1 MCSIPLAKLSK
12 FISMYFATPD
22 GKRYLFGKAKARK
35 EPEKKIQK
43 KIQKIL
49 DKGLHSENSDL
60 SLRYK
65 LRRNEVIKIGY
76 LSFDASV
83 KIHYS
88 GTYTSTK
95 TSTTG
100 HGCIAGYIRHIDR
113 GTDKMNGCEVQH
125 SNPDIDSDLT
135 LENESYYKDSNGEW
149 QKTSHSKDMVDA
161 INRRIEY
168 AKEHG
173 ARITAKGKN
182 DTVIVRPLVVQ
193 LDKETISEH
202 KNWTFDIIEI
212 LEKEFG
218 ADNITG
224 FSVHNDETHPHLHI
238 SFIPCHKSQKN
249 GEIKCTISQTK
260 FFKNPKQLAAL
271 HRKIRKSLLDKGY
284 DIEQENKPIEEHLAG
299 RYDKNGEWHQQGLT
313 PDQLK
318 ELSDRKINLKLEE
331 IKMSIRRDELDRL
344 EMAVA
349 DMMKSSKAEKEELEK
364 ERISVENDRATV
376 QAQSQAVAIKEM
388 EVQKRETEVTEIL
401 EICNQI
407 VSDEKNLNAKF
418 LEFLDRESKRTGKRI
433 RENVENL
440 YKRFQNERKKNVSEW
455 QLELLRLRN
464 ERLKHGDTTTDNY
477 LDIIDITD
485 IGYDDLSA

>member
-1 MCSIPLAKLSK
+1 MI
-12 FISMYFATPD
+12 
-22 GKRYLFGKAKARK
+22 
-35 EPEKKIQK
+35 
-43 KIQKIL
+43 
-49 DKGLHSENSDL
+49 N
-60 SLRYK
+60 
-65 LRRNEVIKIGY
+65 IGY
-76 LSFDASV
+76 LSFDTSV

-100 HGCIAGYIRHIDR
+100 HGGIAGYIRHIDR
-113 GTDKMNGCEVQH
+113 GTDRKNGCEVQH
-125 SNPDIDSDLT
+125 SNEDINSDLT
-135 LENESYYKDSNGEW
+135 LQNESYYRDSNGEW
-149 QKTSHSKDMVDA
+149 QKTSYSKDMVDA
-161 INRRIEY
+161 INRRVEY

-173 ARITAKGKN
+173 ARIATKGKN

-193 LDKETISEH
+193 LDSETISEYE
-202 KNWTFDIIEI
+202 NWAWDIIEI

-224 FSVHNDETHPHLHI
+224 FSIHKDETHPHLHI
-238 SFIPCHKSQKN
+238 SFIPCYELQKN

-260 FFKNPKQLAAL
+260 FFNSPKQLAGL

-284 DIEQENKPIEEHLAG
+284 EIELENKPIEEHLAG
-299 RYDKNGEWHQQGLT
+299 YTDKDGEWHQQGLT

-318 ELSDRKINLKLEE
+318 ELSDRQINLRMEM
-331 IKMSIRRDELDRL
+331 IKMNIKRNELDKL

-376 QAQSQAVAIKEM
+376 QAQSQAVAIREAD
-388 EVQKRETEVTEIL
+388 VQKRETEVTEIL

-407 VSDEKNLNAKF
+407 ISDEKNLNAKF
-418 LEFLDRESKRTGKRI
+418 LEFLDREGKRTGKRY
-433 RENVENL
+433 RESVENL
-440 YKRFQNERKKNVSEW
+440 YKRFQNDRRKNVSEW
-455 QLELLRLRN
+455 QLELLRLRS
-464 ERLKHGDTTTDNY
+464 ERLKHGDTTTDNCP
-477 LDIIDITD
+477 DIIDITD

>member
-1 MCSIPLAKLSK
+1 MI
-12 FISMYFATPD
+12 
-22 GKRYLFGKAKARK
+22 
-35 EPEKKIQK
+35 
-43 KIQKIL
+43 
-49 DKGLHSENSDL
+49 N
-60 SLRYK
+60 
-65 LRRNEVIKIGY
+65 IGY
-76 LSFDASV
+76 LSFDTSV

-100 HGCIAGYIRHIDR
+100 HGDIAGYIRHIDR
-113 GTDKMNGCEVQH
+113 GTDRKNGCEVQH
-125 SNPDIDSDLT
+125 SNEDINSDLT
-135 LENESYYKDSNGEW
+135 LQNESYYRDSNGEW

-161 INRRIEY
+161 INRRVEY

-173 ARITAKGKN
+173 ARIATKGKN

-193 LDKETISEH
+193 LDSETISEH
-202 KNWTFDIIEI
+202 ENWAWDIIEI

-224 FSVHNDETHPHLHI
+224 FSVHKDETHPHLHI
-238 SFIPCHKSQKN
+238 SFIPCYELQKN

-260 FFKNPKQLAAL
+260 FFNSPKQLAGL

-284 DIEQENKPIEEHLAG
+284 EIELENKPIEEHLAG
-299 RYDKNGEWHQQGLT
+299 YTDKDGEWHQQGLT

-318 ELSDRKINLKLEE
+318 ELSDRQINLRMEM
-331 IKMSIRRDELDRL
+331 IKMNIKRNELDKL

-376 QAQSQAVAIKEM
+376 QAQSQAVAIREAD
-388 EVQKRETEVTEIL
+388 VQKRETEVTEIL

-407 VSDEKNLNAKF
+407 ISDEKNLNAKF
-418 LEFLDRESKRTGKRI
+418 LEFLDREGKRTGKRY
-433 RENVENL
+433 RESVENL
-440 YKRFQNERKKNVSEW
+440 YKRFQNDRRKNVSEW
-455 QLELLRLRN
+455 QLELLRLRS
-464 ERLKHGDTTTDNY
+464 ERLKHGDTTTDNCP
-477 LDIIDITD
+477 DIIDITD

>member
-1 MCSIPLAKLSK
+1 MI
-12 FISMYFATPD
+12 
-22 GKRYLFGKAKARK
+22 
-35 EPEKKIQK
+35 E
-43 KIQKIL
+43 
-49 DKGLHSENSDL
+49 
-60 SLRYK
+60 
-65 LRRNEVIKIGY
+65 IGY
-76 LSFDASV
+76 LSFDASL

-88 GTYTSTK
+88 GKYTSTK

-100 HGCIAGYIRHIDR
+100 HGGIAGYIRHIDR

-125 SNPDIDSDLT
+125 SNPDIDSDLS
-135 LENESYYKDSNGEW
+135 LQNKSYYKDSNGEW
-149 QKTSHSKDMVDA
+149 QETEHSKDMVDA
-161 INRRIEY
+161 ISRRVEY

-173 ARITAKGKN
+173 ARIATKGKN

-193 LDKETISEH
+193 LDNDSISEH
-202 KNWTFDIIEI
+202 ENIWMWDVIDI
-212 LEKEFG
+212 LEKQFG
-218 ADNITG
+218 KNNITG
-224 FSVHNDETHPHLHI
+224 FSIHKDETNPHLHI
-238 SFIPCHKSQKN
+238 SFIPCHESEKN

-260 FFKNPKQLAAL
+260 FFQNPKQLAGL
-271 HRKIRKSLLDKGY
+271 HRKLRKALIDKGY
-284 DIEQENKPIEEHLAG
+284 DIELENKPLEEQIFT
-299 RYDKNGEWHQQGLT
+299 YTDKHNCKKILPLT

-331 IKMSIRRDELDRL
+331 LKMSIRRDELDRL

-388 EVQKRETEVTEIL
+388 EVQKRETEVAEIL

-433 RENVENL
+433 RENVEKL

-464 ERLKHGDTTTDNY
+464 ERLKHGDTATDNY
-477 LDIIDITD
+477 LNIIDITD

>member
-1 MCSIPLAKLSK
+1 M
-12 FISMYFATPD
+12 IS
-22 GKRYLFGKAKARK
+22 
-35 EPEKKIQK
+35 
-43 KIQKIL
+43 
-49 DKGLHSENSDL
+49 
-60 SLRYK
+60 
-65 LRRNEVIKIGY
+65 IGY
-76 LSFDASV
+76 LSFDASQ
-83 KIHYS
+83 KIHFS
-88 GTYTSTK
+88 GKCTSTK
-95 TSTTG
+95 TNKTG
-100 HGCIAGYIRHIDR
+100 HGGIAGYIRHIDR
-113 GTDKMNGCEVQH
+113 GTDRKNGCEVQH

-135 LENESYYKDSNGEW
+135 LQNESYYKDSNGEW
-149 QKTSHSKDMVDA
+149 QETEHSKDMVDA
-161 INRRIEY
+161 INRRVEY

-193 LDKETISEH
+193 LDSDSIAEH
-202 KNWTFDIIEI
+202 ENTWMWDVMEI
-212 LEKEFG
+212 LEKQFG

-224 FSVHNDETHPHLHI
+224 FSVHKDETNPHLHI
-238 SFIPCHKSQKN
+238 SFIPCYESQKN

-260 FFKNPKQLAAL
+260 FFKNPKQLAGL
-271 HRKIRKSLLDKGY
+271 HKKFRKSLLDKGY
-284 DIEQENKPIEEHLAG
+284 TNLEQENKPLEEQIFT
-299 RYDKNGEWHQQGLT
+299 YTDKHNCKKILPLT

-318 ELSDRKINLKLEE
+318 ELSDRKINLRLEE
-331 IKMSIRRDELDRL
+331 LKMSIRRDELDRL

-388 EVQKRETEVTEIL
+388 EVQKRETEVAEIL

-407 VSDEKNLNAKF
+407 ISDEKNLNAKF

-464 ERLKHGDTTTDNY
+464 ERLKHGDTATNNY

>member
-1 MCSIPLAKLSK
+1 MI
-12 FISMYFATPD
+12 
-22 GKRYLFGKAKARK
+22 
-35 EPEKKIQK
+35 
-43 KIQKIL
+43 
-49 DKGLHSENSDL
+49 N
-60 SLRYK
+60 
-65 LRRNEVIKIGY
+65 IGY
-76 LSFDASV
+76 LSFDTSV

-100 HGCIAGYIRHIDR
+100 HGGIAGYIRHIDR
-113 GTDKMNGCEVQH
+113 GTDRKNDCEVQH

-135 LENESYYKDSNGEW
+135 LLNESFYKNSNGEW

-161 INRRIEY
+161 INRRVEY

-173 ARITAKGKN
+173 ARIATKGKN

-193 LDKETISEH
+193 LDSETISEH
-202 KNWTFDIIEI
+202 ENWAWNIIEI

-224 FSVHNDETHPHLHI
+224 FSIHKDETHPHLHI
-238 SFIPCHKSQKN
+238 SFIPCYESQKN

-284 DIEQENKPIEEHLAG
+284 EIELENKPIEEHLAG
-299 RYDKNGEWHQQGLT
+299 YTDKDGEWHQQGLT

-318 ELSDRKINLKLEE
+318 ELSDRQINLRMEM
-331 IKMSIRRDELDRL
+331 IKMNIKRNELDKL

-376 QAQSQAVAIKEM
+376 QAQSQAVAIREAD
-388 EVQKRETEVTEIL
+388 VQKRETEVTEIL

-407 VSDEKNLNAKF
+407 ISDEKNLNAKF
-418 LEFLDRESKRTGKRI
+418 LEFLDREGKRTGKRY
-433 RENVENL
+433 RESVENL
-440 YKRFQNERKKNVSEW
+440 YKRFQNDRRKNVSEW
-455 QLELLRLRN
+455 QLELLRLRS
-464 ERLKHGDTTTDNY
+464 ERLKHGDTTTDNCP
-477 LDIIDITD
+477 DIIDITD

>member
-1 MCSIPLAKLSK
+1 M
-12 FISMYFATPD
+12 
-22 GKRYLFGKAKARK
+22 
-35 EPEKKIQK
+35 
-43 KIQKIL
+43 
-49 DKGLHSENSDL
+49 
-60 SLRYK
+60 
-65 LRRNEVIKIGY
+65 IKIGY

-95 TSTTG
+95 TNKTG
-100 HGCIAGYIRHIDR
+100 HGGIAGYIRHIDR
-113 GTDKMNGCEVQH
+113 GTDRKNGCEVHH

-135 LENESYYKDSNGEW
+135 LQNKSYYRDSNGEW

-161 INRRIEY
+161 INRRVEY

-173 ARITAKGKN
+173 ARIATKGKN

-193 LDKETISEH
+193 LDSETISEYE
-202 KNWTFDIIEI
+202 NWAWDIIEI

-224 FSVHNDETHPHLHI
+224 FSIHKDETHPHLHI
-238 SFIPCHKSQKN
+238 SFIPCYELQKN

-260 FFKNPKQLAAL
+260 FFNSPKQLAGL

-284 DIEQENKPIEEHLAG
+284 EIELENKPIEEHLAG
-299 RYDKNGEWHQQGLT
+299 YTDKDGEWHQQGLT

-318 ELSDRKINLKLEE
+318 ELSDRQINLRMEM
-331 IKMSIRRDELDRL
+331 IKMNIKRNELDKL

-376 QAQSQAVAIKEM
+376 QAQSQAVAIREAD
-388 EVQKRETEVTEIL
+388 VQKRETEVTEIL

-407 VSDEKNLNAKF
+407 ISDEKNLNAKF
-418 LEFLDRESKRTGKRI
+418 LEFLDREGKRTGKRY
-433 RENVENL
+433 RESVENL
-440 YKRFQNERKKNVSEW
+440 YKRFQNDRRKNVSEW
-455 QLELLRLRN
+455 QLELLRLRS
-464 ERLKHGDTTTDNY
+464 ERLKHGDTTTDNCP
-477 LDIIDITD
+477 DIIDITD

>member
-1 MCSIPLAKLSK
+1 MI
-12 FISMYFATPD
+12 
-22 GKRYLFGKAKARK
+22 
-35 EPEKKIQK
+35 
-43 KIQKIL
+43 
-49 DKGLHSENSDL
+49 N
-60 SLRYK
+60 
-65 LRRNEVIKIGY
+65 IGY
-76 LSFDASV
+76 LSFDTSV

-100 HGCIAGYIRHIDR
+100 HGGIAGYIRHIDR
-113 GTDKMNGCEVQH
+113 GTDRKNGCEVQH
-125 SNPDIDSDLT
+125 SNEDINSDLT
-135 LENESYYKDSNGEW
+135 LQNESYYRDSNGEW
-149 QKTSHSKDMVDA
+149 QKTSYSKDMVDA
-161 INRRIEY
+161 INRRVEY

-173 ARITAKGKN
+173 ARIATKGKN

-193 LDKETISEH
+193 LDSETISEYE
-202 KNWTFDIIEI
+202 NWAWDIIEI

-224 FSVHNDETHPHLHI
+224 FSVHKDETHPHLHI
-238 SFIPCHKSQKN
+238 SFIPCYELQKN

-260 FFKNPKQLAAL
+260 FFNSPKQLAGL

-284 DIEQENKPIEEHLAG
+284 EIELENKPIEEHLAG
-299 RYDKNGEWHQQGLT
+299 YTDKDGEWHQQGLT

-318 ELSDRKINLKLEE
+318 ELSDRQINLRMEM
-331 IKMSIRRDELDRL
+331 IKMNIKRNELDKL

-376 QAQSQAVAIKEM
+376 QAQSQAVAIREAD
-388 EVQKRETEVTEIL
+388 VQKRETEVTEIL

-407 VSDEKNLNAKF
+407 ISDEKNLNAKF
-418 LEFLDRESKRTGKRI
+418 LEFLDREGKRTGKRY
-433 RENVENL
+433 RESVENL
-440 YKRFQNERKKNVSEW
+440 YKRFQNDRRKNVSEW
-455 QLELLRLRN
+455 QLELLRLRS
-464 ERLKHGDTTTDNY
+464 ERLKHGDTTTDNCP
-477 LDIIDITD
+477 DIIDITD

>member
-1 MCSIPLAKLSK
+1 MN
-12 FISMYFATPD
+12 
-22 GKRYLFGKAKARK
+22 G
-35 EPEKKIQK
+35 EKNTEKIFK
-43 KIQKIL
+43 KTL
-49 DKGLHSENSDL
+49 DKGLHYGNSDL

-65 LRRNEVIKIGY
+65 LRRNEVIEIGY
-76 LSFDASV
+76 LSFDASL

-88 GTYTSTK
+88 GKYTSTK
-95 TSTTG
+95 TSKTG
-100 HGCIAGYIRHIDR
+100 HGSTAVYIRHLDR
-113 GTDKMNGCEVQH
+113 ATDKMNGCEVQH

-135 LENESYYKDSNGEW
+135 LLNESFYKNSNGQWE
-149 QKTSHSKDMVDA
+149 KTSHSKDMVDA

-173 ARITAKGKN
+173 ARIATKGKN

-193 LDKETISEH
+193 LDKETIAEH
-202 KNWTFDIIEI
+202 ENTWMWDVMEI
-212 LEKEFG
+212 LEEQFGKE
-218 ADNITG
+218 NLTG
-224 FSVHNDETHPHLHI
+224 FSIHKDETNPHLHI
-238 SFIPCHKSQKN
+238 SFIPCHESEKN

-260 FFKNPKQLAAL
+260 FFQNPKQLAAL

-284 DIEQENKPIEEHLAG
+284 EIELENKPIEEHLAG
-299 RYDKNGEWHQQGLT
+299 YYDKNDEWHQQGLT

-318 ELSDRKINLKLEE
+318 ELSDRKINLRLEE

-376 QAQSQAVAIKEM
+376 QAQSQAVAIREAD
-388 EVQKRETEVTEIL
+388 VQKRETEVTEIL

-407 VSDEKNLNAKF
+407 ISDEKNLNAKF

-433 RENVENL
+433 RENVEKL

-464 ERLKHGDTTTDNY
+464 ERLKHGDTTANNY

>member
-1 MCSIPLAKLSK
+1 M
-12 FISMYFATPD
+12 
-22 GKRYLFGKAKARK
+22 
-35 EPEKKIQK
+35 
-43 KIQKIL
+43 
-49 DKGLHSENSDL
+49 
-60 SLRYK
+60 
-65 LRRNEVIKIGY
+65 
-76 LSFDASV
+76 SFDASQ

-88 GTYTSTK
+88 GKYTSTK
-95 TSTTG
+95 TSKTG
-100 HGCIAGYIRHIDR
+100 HGNIARYIRHLDR
-113 GTDKMNGCEVQH
+113 ATDKMNGCEVQH

-135 LENESYYKDSNGEW
+135 LLNESFYKNSNGQWE
-149 QKTSHSKDMVDA
+149 KTSHSKDMVDA

-173 ARITAKGKN
+173 ARIATKGKN

-193 LDKETISEH
+193 LDKETIAEH
-202 KNWTFDIIEI
+202 ENTWMWDVMEI
-212 LEKEFG
+212 LEEQFGKE
-218 ADNITG
+218 NLTG
-224 FSVHNDETHPHLHI
+224 FSVHKDETNPHLHI
-238 SFIPCHKSQKN
+238 SFIPCYETEKD
-249 GEIKCTISQTK
+249 GEIKCTISQTR
-260 FFKNPKQLAAL
+260 FFKNPKQLAGL
-271 HRKIRKSLLDKGY
+271 HKKFRKALLDKGY
-284 DIEQENKPIEEHLAG
+284 DIEQENKPLEEQIFT
-299 RYDKNGEWHQQGLT
+299 YTDKHNCKKILPLT

-318 ELSDRKINLKLEE
+318 ELSDRKINLRLEE
-331 IKMSIRRDELDRL
+331 LKMSIRRDELDRL

-388 EVQKRETEVTEIL
+388 EVQKRETEVAEIL

-407 VSDEKNLNAKF
+407 ISDEKNLNAKF

-433 RENVENL
+433 RENVEKL

-464 ERLKHGDTTTDNY
+464 ERLKHGDTTANNY

>member
-1 MCSIPLAKLSK
+1 M
-12 FISMYFATPD
+12 
-22 GKRYLFGKAKARK
+22 
-35 EPEKKIQK
+35 
-43 KIQKIL
+43 
-49 DKGLHSENSDL
+49 
-60 SLRYK
+60 
-65 LRRNEVIKIGY
+65 
-76 LSFDASV
+76 SFDASQ
-83 KIHYS
+83 KIHFS
-88 GTYTSTK
+88 GKCTSTK
-95 TSTTG
+95 TNKTG
-100 HGCIAGYIRHIDR
+100 HGGIAGYIRHIDR
-113 GTDKMNGCEVQH
+113 GTDRKNGCEVQH

-135 LENESYYKDSNGEW
+135 LQNESYYKDSNGEW
-149 QKTSHSKDMVDA
+149 QETEHSKDMVDA
-161 INRRIEY
+161 INRRVEY

-193 LDKETISEH
+193 LDSDSIAEH
-202 KNWTFDIIEI
+202 ENTWMWDVMEI
-212 LEKEFG
+212 LEKQFG

-224 FSVHNDETHPHLHI
+224 FSVHKDETNPHLHI
-238 SFIPCHKSQKN
+238 SFIPCYESQKN

-260 FFKNPKQLAAL
+260 FFKNPKQLAGL
-271 HRKIRKSLLDKGY
+271 HKKFRKSLLDKGY
-284 DIEQENKPIEEHLAG
+284 TNLEQENKPLEEQIFT
-299 RYDKNGEWHQQGLT
+299 YTDKHNCKKILPLT

-318 ELSDRKINLKLEE
+318 ELSDRKINLRLEE
-331 IKMSIRRDELDRL
+331 LKMSIRRDELDRL

-388 EVQKRETEVTEIL
+388 EVQKRETEVAEIL

-407 VSDEKNLNAKF
+407 ISDEKNLNAKF

-464 ERLKHGDTTTDNY
+464 ERLKHGDTATNNY

>member
-1 MCSIPLAKLSK
+1 M
-12 FISMYFATPD
+12 IS
-22 GKRYLFGKAKARK
+22 
-35 EPEKKIQK
+35 
-43 KIQKIL
+43 
-49 DKGLHSENSDL
+49 
-60 SLRYK
+60 
-65 LRRNEVIKIGY
+65 IGY
-76 LSFDASV
+76 LSFDTSQ
-83 KIHYS
+83 KIHFS
-88 GTYTSTK
+88 GKCTSTK
-95 TSTTG
+95 TNKIG
-100 HGCIAGYIRHIDR
+100 HGHITGYIRHIDR

-125 SNPDIDSDLT
+125 SNPDIDSNLT
-135 LENESYYKDSNGEW
+135 LLNESYFKNSNGQWE
-149 QKTSHSKDMVDA
+149 KTSQSKDMVDA
-161 INRRIEY
+161 ITRRIDF

-173 ARITAKGKN
+173 ARISTKGKN

-193 LDKETISEH
+193 LDSDSITEH
-202 KNWTFDIIEI
+202 ENIWMWDVIEI
-212 LEKEFG
+212 LEEQFG
-218 ADNITG
+218 KDNITG
-224 FSVHNDETHPHLHI
+224 FSIHKDEKNFQNPHMHI
-238 SFIPCHKSQKN
+238 SFVPCYESEKN

-331 IKMSIRRDELDRL
+331 LKMSIRRDELDRL

-388 EVQKRETEVTEIL
+388 EVQKRETEIAEIL

-464 ERLKHGDTTTDNY
+464 ERLKHGDTTANNY

>member
-1 MCSIPLAKLSK
+1 
-12 FISMYFATPD
+12 
-22 GKRYLFGKAKARK
+22 
-35 EPEKKIQK
+35 
-43 KIQKIL
+43 
-49 DKGLHSENSDL
+49 
-60 SLRYK
+60 
-65 LRRNEVIKIGY
+65 
-76 LSFDASV
+76 
-83 KIHYS
+83 
-88 GTYTSTK
+88 
-95 TSTTG
+95 
-100 HGCIAGYIRHIDR
+100 
-113 GTDKMNGCEVQH
+113 MNGCEVHH

-135 LENESYYKDSNGEW
+135 LQNESYYRDSNGEW
-149 QKTSHSKDMVDA
+149 HKTSHSKDMINA
-161 INRRIEY
+161 INRRVEY

-173 ARITAKGKN
+173 ARIATKGKN

-218 ADNITG
+218 TDNITG
-224 FSVHNDETHPHLHI
+224 FSAHKDETNPHLHI
-238 SFIPCHKSQKN
+238 SFIPCYETEKD
-249 GEIKCTISQTK
+249 GEIKCTISQTR
-260 FFKNPKQLAAL
+260 FFQNPKQLAGL
-271 HRKIRKSLLDKGY
+271 HKKFRKALLDKGY
-284 DIEQENKPIEEHLAG
+284 DIEQENKPLEEQIFT
-299 RYDKNGEWHQQGLT
+299 YTDKHNCKKILPLT

-318 ELSDRKINLKLEE
+318 ELSDRKINLRLEE
-331 IKMSIRRDELDRL
+331 LKMSIRRDELDRL

-388 EVQKRETEVTEIL
+388 EVQKRETEVAEIL

-433 RENVENL
+433 RENVEKL

-464 ERLKHGDTTTDNY
+464 ERLKHGDTTANNY

>member
-1 MCSIPLAKLSK
+1 MI
-12 FISMYFATPD
+12 
-22 GKRYLFGKAKARK
+22 
-35 EPEKKIQK
+35 E
-43 KIQKIL
+43 
-49 DKGLHSENSDL
+49 
-60 SLRYK
+60 
-65 LRRNEVIKIGY
+65 IGY
-76 LSFDASV
+76 LSFDASL

-88 GTYTSTK
+88 GKYTSTK
-95 TSTTG
+95 TSKTG
-100 HGCIAGYIRHIDR
+100 HGSTAVYIRHLDR
-113 GTDKMNGCEVQH
+113 ATDKMNGCEVQH

-135 LENESYYKDSNGEW
+135 LLNESFYKNSNGQWE
-149 QKTSHSKDMVDA
+149 KTSHSKDMVDA

-173 ARITAKGKN
+173 ARIATKGKN

-193 LDKETISEH
+193 LDKETIAEH
-202 KNWTFDIIEI
+202 ENTWMWDVMEI
-212 LEKEFG
+212 LEEQFGKE
-218 ADNITG
+218 NLTG
-224 FSVHNDETHPHLHI
+224 FSVHKDETNPHLHI
-238 SFIPCHKSQKN
+238 SFIPCYETEKD
-249 GEIKCTISQTK
+249 GEIKCTISQTR
-260 FFKNPKQLAAL
+260 FFKNPKQLAGL
-271 HRKIRKSLLDKGY
+271 HKKFRKALLDKGY
-284 DIEQENKPIEEHLAG
+284 DIELENKPLEEQIFT
-299 RYDKNGEWHQQGLT
+299 YTDKHNCKKILPLT

-318 ELSDRKINLKLEE
+318 ELSDRKINLRLEE
-331 IKMSIRRDELDRL
+331 LKMSIRRDELDRL

-376 QAQSQAVAIKEM
+376 QAQLQAVAIKEM
-388 EVQKRETEVTEIL
+388 EVQKRETEVAEIL

-440 YKRFQNERKKNVSEW
+440 YKKFQNERKKNVSEW

-464 ERLKHGDTTTDNY
+464 ERLKHGDTTANNY

>member
-1 MCSIPLAKLSK
+1 M
-12 FISMYFATPD
+12 IS
-22 GKRYLFGKAKARK
+22 
-35 EPEKKIQK
+35 
-43 KIQKIL
+43 
-49 DKGLHSENSDL
+49 
-60 SLRYK
+60 
-65 LRRNEVIKIGY
+65 IGY
-76 LSFDASV
+76 LSFDTSV

-88 GTYTSTK
+88 GKYTSTK

-100 HGCIAGYIRHIDR
+100 HGGIAGYIRHIDR
-113 GTDKMNGCEVQH
+113 GTDRKNDCEVQH

-135 LENESYYKDSNGEW
+135 LLNESFYKNSNGQWE
-149 QKTSHSKDMVDA
+149 KTSHSKDMVDA
-161 INRRIEY
+161 INKRIEY

-173 ARITAKGKN
+173 ARIATKGKN

-193 LDKETISEH
+193 LDNETISEH
-202 KNWTFDIIEI
+202 ENTWMWDVMEI
-212 LEKEFG
+212 LEKQFG
-218 ADNITG
+218 KENITG
-224 FSVHNDETHPHLHI
+224 FSIHKDETHPHLHI
-238 SFIPCHKSQKN
+238 SFIPCYESQKN

-284 DIEQENKPIEEHLAG
+284 EIELENKPIEEHLAG
-299 RYDKNGEWHQQGLT
+299 YYDKNDEWHQQGLT

-331 IKMSIRRDELDRL
+331 IKMSIKRDELDKL

-364 ERISVENDRATV
+364 ERISIENDRATV

-388 EVQKRETEVTEIL
+388 EVQKRETEVSEIL

-418 LEFLDRESKRTGKRI
+418 LEFLDREGKRTGKKI
-433 RENVENL
+433 RESVENL
-440 YKRFQNERKKNVSEW
+440 YKRFQNDRRKNVSEW
-455 QLELLRLRN
+455 QLELLRLRS
-464 ERLKHGDTTTDNY
+464 ERLKHGDTTANNY

>member
-1 MCSIPLAKLSK
+1 MI
-12 FISMYFATPD
+12 
-22 GKRYLFGKAKARK
+22 
-35 EPEKKIQK
+35 E
-43 KIQKIL
+43 
-49 DKGLHSENSDL
+49 
-60 SLRYK
+60 
-65 LRRNEVIKIGY
+65 IGY
-76 LSFDASV
+76 LSFDASL

-88 GTYTSTK
+88 GKYTSTK
-95 TSTTG
+95 TSKTG
-100 HGCIAGYIRHIDR
+100 HGSTAVYIRHLDR
-113 GTDKMNGCEVQH
+113 ATDKMNGCEVQH

-135 LENESYYKDSNGEW
+135 LLNESFYKNSNGQWE
-149 QKTSHSKDMVDA
+149 KTSHSKDMVDA

-173 ARITAKGKN
+173 ARIATKGKN

-193 LDKETISEH
+193 LDKETIAEH
-202 KNWTFDIIEI
+202 ENTWMWDVMEI
-212 LEKEFG
+212 LEEQFGKE
-218 ADNITG
+218 NLTG
-224 FSVHNDETHPHLHI
+224 FSVHKDETNPHLHI
-238 SFIPCHKSQKN
+238 SFIPCYETEKD
-249 GEIKCTISQTK
+249 GEIKCTISQTR
-260 FFKNPKQLAAL
+260 FFKNPKQLAGL
-271 HRKIRKSLLDKGY
+271 HKKFRKALLDKGY
-284 DIEQENKPIEEHLAG
+284 DIELENKPLEEQIFT
-299 RYDKNGEWHQQGLT
+299 YTDKHNCKKILPLT

-318 ELSDRKINLKLEE
+318 ELSDRKINLRLEE
-331 IKMSIRRDELDRL
+331 LKMSIRRDELDRL

-388 EVQKRETEVTEIL
+388 EVQKRETEVAEIL

-440 YKRFQNERKKNVSEW
+440 YKKFQNERKKNVSEW

-464 ERLKHGDTTTDNY
+464 ERLKHGDTTANNY

>member
-1 MCSIPLAKLSK
+1 MI
-12 FISMYFATPD
+12 
-22 GKRYLFGKAKARK
+22 
-35 EPEKKIQK
+35 
-43 KIQKIL
+43 
-49 DKGLHSENSDL
+49 N
-60 SLRYK
+60 
-65 LRRNEVIKIGY
+65 IGY
-76 LSFDASV
+76 LSFDTSV

-100 HGCIAGYIRHIDR
+100 HGDIAGYIRHIDR
-113 GTDKMNGCEVQH
+113 GTDRKNGCEVQH
-125 SNPDIDSDLT
+125 SNEDINSDLT
-135 LENESYYKDSNGEW
+135 LQNESYYRDSNGEW
-149 QKTSHSKDMVDA
+149 HKTSHSKDMVDA
-161 INRRIEY
+161 INKRIEY

-173 ARITAKGKN
+173 ARIATKGKN

-193 LDKETISEH
+193 LDSETISEH
-202 KNWTFDIIEI
+202 ENWAWDIIEI

-224 FSVHNDETHPHLHI
+224 FSVHKDETHPHLHI
-238 SFIPCHKSQKN
+238 SFIPCYELQKN

-260 FFKNPKQLAAL
+260 FFNSPKQLAGL
-271 HRKIRKSLLDKGY
+271 HRKIRKSLLNKGY
-284 DIEQENKPIEEHLAG
+284 DIELENKPIEEHLAG
-299 RYDKNGEWHQQGLT
+299 YTDKDGEWHQQGLT

-318 ELSDRKINLKLEE
+318 ELSDRQINLRMEM
-331 IKMSIRRDELDRL
+331 IKMSIRRDELDKL

-407 VSDEKNLNAKF
+407 ISDEKKLNAKF
-418 LEFLDRESKRTGKRI
+418 LEFLDREGKRTGKRY
-433 RENVENL
+433 RESVENL
-440 YKRFQNERKKNVSEW
+440 YKRFQNDRRKNVSEW
-455 QLELLRLRN
+455 QLELLRLRS
-464 ERLKHGDTTTDNY
+464 ERLKHGDTTTDNCP
-477 LDIIDITD
+477 DIIDITD

>member
-1 MCSIPLAKLSK
+1 
-12 FISMYFATPD
+12 
-22 GKRYLFGKAKARK
+22 
-35 EPEKKIQK
+35 
-43 KIQKIL
+43 
-49 DKGLHSENSDL
+49 
-60 SLRYK
+60 
-65 LRRNEVIKIGY
+65 VIEIGY
-76 LSFDASV
+76 LSFDASL

-88 GTYTSTK
+88 GKYTSTK
-95 TSTTG
+95 TSKTG
-100 HGCIAGYIRHIDR
+100 HGSTAVYIRHLDR
-113 GTDKMNGCEVQH
+113 ATDKMNGCEVQH

-135 LENESYYKDSNGEW
+135 LLNESFYKNSNGQWE
-149 QKTSHSKDMVDA
+149 KTSHSKDMVDA

-173 ARITAKGKN
+173 ARIATKGKN

-193 LDKETISEH
+193 LDKETIAEH
-202 KNWTFDIIEI
+202 ENTWMWDVMEI
-212 LEKEFG
+212 LEEQFGKE
-218 ADNITG
+218 NLTG
-224 FSVHNDETHPHLHI
+224 FSVHKDETNPHLHI
-238 SFIPCHKSQKN
+238 SFIPCYETEKD
-249 GEIKCTISQTK
+249 GEIKCTISQTR
-260 FFKNPKQLAAL
+260 FFKNPKQLAGL
-271 HRKIRKSLLDKGY
+271 HKKFRKALLDKGY
-284 DIEQENKPIEEHLAG
+284 DIELENKPLEEQIFT
-299 RYDKNGEWHQQGLT
+299 YTDKHNCKKILPLT

-318 ELSDRKINLKLEE
+318 ELSDRKINLRLEE
-331 IKMSIRRDELDRL
+331 LKMSIRRDELDRL

-388 EVQKRETEVTEIL
+388 EVQKRETEVAEIL

-440 YKRFQNERKKNVSEW
+440 YKKFQNERKKNVSEW

-464 ERLKHGDTTTDNY
+464 ERLKHGDTTANNY

>member
-1 MCSIPLAKLSK
+1 MI
-12 FISMYFATPD
+12 
-22 GKRYLFGKAKARK
+22 
-35 EPEKKIQK
+35 
-43 KIQKIL
+43 
-49 DKGLHSENSDL
+49 N
-60 SLRYK
+60 
-65 LRRNEVIKIGY
+65 IGY
-76 LSFDASV
+76 LSFDTSV

-100 HGCIAGYIRHIDR
+100 HGGIAGYIRHIDR
-113 GTDKMNGCEVQH
+113 GTDRKNGCEVHH

-135 LENESYYKDSNGEW
+135 LQNKSYYRDSNGEW

-161 INRRIEY
+161 INRRVEY

-173 ARITAKGKN
+173 ARIATKGKN

-193 LDKETISEH
+193 LDSETISEYE
-202 KNWTFDIIEI
+202 NWAWDIIEI

-224 FSVHNDETHPHLHI
+224 FSIHKDETHPHLHI
-238 SFIPCHKSQKN
+238 SFIPCYELQKN

-260 FFKNPKQLAAL
+260 FFNSPKQLAGL

-284 DIEQENKPIEEHLAG
+284 EIELENKPIEEHLAG
-299 RYDKNGEWHQQGLT
+299 YTDKDGEWHQQGLT

-318 ELSDRKINLKLEE
+318 ELSDRQINLRMEM
-331 IKMSIRRDELDRL
+331 IKMNIKRNELDKL

-376 QAQSQAVAIKEM
+376 QAQSQAVAIREAD
-388 EVQKRETEVTEIL
+388 VQKRETEVTEIL

-407 VSDEKNLNAKF
+407 ISDEKNLNAKF
-418 LEFLDRESKRTGKRI
+418 LEFLDREGKRTGKKI
-433 RENVENL
+433 RESVENL
-440 YKRFQNERKKNVSEW
+440 YKRFQNDRRKNVSEW
-455 QLELLRLRN
+455 QLELLRLRS
-464 ERLKHGDTTTDNY
+464 ERLKHGDTTTDNCP
-477 LDIIDITD
+477 DIIDITD

>member
-1 MCSIPLAKLSK
+1 M
-12 FISMYFATPD
+12 IS
-22 GKRYLFGKAKARK
+22 
-35 EPEKKIQK
+35 
-43 KIQKIL
+43 
-49 DKGLHSENSDL
+49 
-60 SLRYK
+60 
-65 LRRNEVIKIGY
+65 IGY
-76 LSFDASV
+76 LSFDTSV

-88 GTYTSTK
+88 GKYTSTK

-100 HGCIAGYIRHIDR
+100 HGGIAGYIRHIDR
-113 GTDKMNGCEVQH
+113 GTDRKNGCEVQH
-125 SNPDIDSDLT
+125 SNEDINSDLT

-149 QKTSHSKDMVDA
+149 QETSHSKDMVDA

-173 ARITAKGKN
+173 ARISTKGKN

-193 LDKETISEH
+193 LDNDSISGHEDT
-202 KNWTFDIIEI
+202 WTWDVISI
-212 LEKEFG
+212 LEEQFG
-218 ADNITG
+218 KNITC
-224 FSVHNDETHPHLHI
+224 FSIHKDETNVHMHI
-238 SFIPCHKSQKN
+238 SFVPCYETEKDGK
-249 GEIKCTISQTK
+249 IKAALSQTR
-260 FFKNPKQLAAL
+260 FFQNPKQLAGL

-284 DIEQENKPIEEHLAG
+284 DIELENKPIEEHLAG
-299 RYDKNGEWHQQGLT
+299 YYDKNGEWHQQGLT

-318 ELSDRKINLKLEE
+318 ELSDRKINLRLEAL
-331 IKMSIRRDELDRL
+331 KMSIKRNELDKL

-376 QAQSQAVAIKEM
+376 QAQLQAVAIKEM
-388 EVQKRETEVTEIL
+388 EVQKRETEVAEIL

-440 YKRFQNERKKNVSEW
+440 YKRFQNERKKNVSDW

-464 ERLKHGDTTTDNY
+464 ERLKHGDTATDNY

>member
-1 MCSIPLAKLSK
+1 M
-12 FISMYFATPD
+12 IS
-22 GKRYLFGKAKARK
+22 
-35 EPEKKIQK
+35 
-43 KIQKIL
+43 
-49 DKGLHSENSDL
+49 
-60 SLRYK
+60 
-65 LRRNEVIKIGY
+65 IGY
-76 LSFDASV
+76 LSFDTSV

-88 GTYTSTK
+88 GKYTSTK

-100 HGCIAGYIRHIDR
+100 HGGIAGYIRHIDR

-135 LENESYYKDSNGEW
+135 LLNESFYKNSNGQWE
-149 QKTSHSKDMVDA
+149 KTSHSKDMVNA
-161 INRRIEY
+161 INRRVEY

-173 ARITAKGKN
+173 ARIATKGKN

-193 LDKETISEH
+193 LDKETIAEH
-202 KNWTFDIIEI
+202 ENTWMWDVMEI
-212 LEKEFG
+212 LEEQFGKE
-218 ADNITG
+218 NLTG
-224 FSVHNDETHPHLHI
+224 FSVHKDETNPHLHI
-238 SFIPCHKSQKN
+238 SFIPCYETEKD
-249 GEIKCTISQTK
+249 GEIKCTISQTR
-260 FFKNPKQLAAL
+260 FFKNPKQLAGL
-271 HRKIRKSLLDKGY
+271 HKKFRKALLDKGY
-284 DIEQENKPIEEHLAG
+284 DIELENKPLEEQIFT
-299 RYDKNGEWHQQGLT
+299 YTDKHNCKKILPLT

-318 ELSDRKINLKLEE
+318 ELSDRKINLRLEE
-331 IKMSIRRDELDRL
+331 LKMSIRRDELDRL

-388 EVQKRETEVTEIL
+388 EVQKRETEVAEIL

-440 YKRFQNERKKNVSEW
+440 YKKFQNERKKNVSEW

-464 ERLKHGDTTTDNY
+464 ERLKHGDTTANNY

>member
-1 MCSIPLAKLSK
+1 MI
-12 FISMYFATPD
+12 
-22 GKRYLFGKAKARK
+22 
-35 EPEKKIQK
+35 
-43 KIQKIL
+43 
-49 DKGLHSENSDL
+49 N
-60 SLRYK
+60 
-65 LRRNEVIKIGY
+65 IGY
-76 LSFDASV
+76 LSFDTSV

-100 HGCIAGYIRHIDR
+100 HGDIAGYIRHIDR
-113 GTDKMNGCEVQH
+113 GTDRKNGCEVQH
-125 SNPDIDSDLT
+125 SNEDINSDLT
-135 LENESYYKDSNGEW
+135 LQNESYYRDSNGEW

-161 INRRIEY
+161 INRRVEY

-173 ARITAKGKN
+173 ARIATKGKN

-193 LDKETISEH
+193 LDSETISEYE
-202 KNWTFDIIEI
+202 NWAWDIIEI

-224 FSVHNDETHPHLHI
+224 FSVHKDETHPHLHI
-238 SFIPCHKSQKN
+238 SFIPCYELQKN

-260 FFKNPKQLAAL
+260 FFNSPKQLAGL
-271 HRKIRKSLLDKGY
+271 HRKIRKSLLNKGY
-284 DIEQENKPIEEHLAG
+284 DIELENKPIEEHLAG
-299 RYDKNGEWHQQGLT
+299 YTDKDGEWHQQGLT

-318 ELSDRKINLKLEE
+318 ELSDRQINLRMEM
-331 IKMSIRRDELDRL
+331 IKMNIKRNELDKL

-376 QAQSQAVAIKEM
+376 QAQSQAVAIREAD
-388 EVQKRETEVTEIL
+388 VQKRETEVTEIL

-407 VSDEKNLNAKF
+407 ISDEKNLNAKF
-418 LEFLDRESKRTGKRI
+418 LEFLDREGKRTGKRY
-433 RENVENL
+433 RESVENL
-440 YKRFQNERKKNVSEW
+440 YKRFQNDRRKNVSEW
-455 QLELLRLRN
+455 QLELLRLRS
-464 ERLKHGDTTTDNY
+464 ERLKHGDTTTDNCP
-477 LDIIDITD
+477 DIIDITD

>member
-1 MCSIPLAKLSK
+1 MI
-12 FISMYFATPD
+12 
-22 GKRYLFGKAKARK
+22 
-35 EPEKKIQK
+35 
-43 KIQKIL
+43 
-49 DKGLHSENSDL
+49 N
-60 SLRYK
+60 
-65 LRRNEVIKIGY
+65 IGY
-76 LSFDASV
+76 LSFDTSV

-100 HGCIAGYIRHIDR
+100 HGDIAGYIRHIDR
-113 GTDKMNGCEVQH
+113 GTDRKNGCEVQH
-125 SNPDIDSDLT
+125 SNEDINSDLT
-135 LENESYYKDSNGEW
+135 LQNESYYRDSNGEW

-161 INRRIEY
+161 INRRVEY

-173 ARITAKGKN
+173 ARIATKGKN

-193 LDKETISEH
+193 LDSETISEH
-202 KNWTFDIIEI
+202 ENWAWDIIEI

-224 FSVHNDETHPHLHI
+224 FSVHKDETHPHLHI
-238 SFIPCHKSQKN
+238 SFIPCYELQKN

-260 FFKNPKQLAAL
+260 FFNSPKQLAGL
-271 HRKIRKSLLDKGY
+271 HRKIRKSLLNKGY
-284 DIEQENKPIEEHLAG
+284 DIELENKPIEEHLAG
-299 RYDKNGEWHQQGLT
+299 YTDKDGEWHQQGLT

-318 ELSDRKINLKLEE
+318 ELSDRQINLRMEM
-331 IKMSIRRDELDRL
+331 IKMSIRRDELDKL

-376 QAQSQAVAIKEM
+376 QAQSQAVAIREM

-407 VSDEKNLNAKF
+407 ISDEKKLNAKF
-418 LEFLDRESKRTGKRI
+418 LEFLDREGKRTGKRY
-433 RENVENL
+433 RESVENL
-440 YKRFQNERKKNVSEW
+440 YKRFQNDRRKNVSEW
-455 QLELLRLRN
+455 QLELLRLRS
-464 ERLKHGDTTTDNY
+464 ERLKHGDTTTDY
-477 LDIIDITD
+477 CPDIIDIAD

>member
-1 MCSIPLAKLSK
+1 M
-12 FISMYFATPD
+12 IS
-22 GKRYLFGKAKARK
+22 
-35 EPEKKIQK
+35 
-43 KIQKIL
+43 
-49 DKGLHSENSDL
+49 
-60 SLRYK
+60 
-65 LRRNEVIKIGY
+65 IGY
-76 LSFDASV
+76 LSFDTSQ
-83 KIHYS
+83 KIHFS
-88 GTYTSTK
+88 GKCTSTK
-95 TSTTG
+95 TNKIG
-100 HGCIAGYIRHIDR
+100 HGHITGYIRHIDR

-125 SNPDIDSDLT
+125 SNPDIDSNLT
-135 LENESYYKDSNGEW
+135 LLNESYFKNSNGQWE
-149 QKTSHSKDMVDA
+149 KTSQSKDMVDA
-161 INRRIEY
+161 ITRRIDF

-173 ARITAKGKN
+173 ARISTKGKN

-193 LDKETISEH
+193 LDSDSITEH
-202 KNWTFDIIEI
+202 ENIWMWDVIEI
-212 LEKEFG
+212 LEEQFG
-218 ADNITG
+218 KDNITG
-224 FSVHNDETHPHLHI
+224 FSIHKDEKNFQNPHMHI
-238 SFIPCHKSQKN
+238 SFVPCYESEKN

-388 EVQKRETEVTEIL
+388 EVQKRETEVAEIL

-440 YKRFQNERKKNVSEW
+440 YKKFQNERKKNVSEW

-464 ERLKHGDTTTDNY
+464 ERLKHGDTTANNY

>member
-1 MCSIPLAKLSK
+1 MH
-12 FISMYFATPD
+12 Y
-22 GKRYLFGKAKARK
+22 G
-35 EPEKKIQK
+35 
-43 KIQKIL
+43 
-49 DKGLHSENSDL
+49 NSDL

-65 LRRNEVIKIGY
+65 LRRNEVIEIGY
-76 LSFDASV
+76 LSFDASL

-88 GTYTSTK
+88 GKYTSTK
-95 TSTTG
+95 TSKTG
-100 HGCIAGYIRHIDR
+100 HGSTAVYIRHLDR
-113 GTDKMNGCEVQH
+113 ATDKMNGCEVQH

-135 LENESYYKDSNGEW
+135 LLNESFYKNSNGQWE
-149 QKTSHSKDMVDA
+149 KTSHSKDMVDA

-173 ARITAKGKN
+173 ARIATKGKN

-193 LDKETISEH
+193 LDKETIAEH
-202 KNWTFDIIEI
+202 ENTWMWDVMEI
-212 LEKEFG
+212 LEEQFGKE
-218 ADNITG
+218 NLTG
-224 FSVHNDETHPHLHI
+224 FSVHKDETNPHLHI
-238 SFIPCHKSQKN
+238 SFIPCYETEKD

-260 FFKNPKQLAAL
+260 FFKNPKQLAGL
-271 HRKIRKSLLDKGY
+271 HKKFRKALLDKGY
-284 DIEQENKPIEEHLAG
+284 DIEQENKPLEEQIFT
-299 RYDKNGEWHQQGLT
+299 YTDKHNCKKILPLT

-388 EVQKRETEVTEIL
+388 EVQKRETEVAEIL